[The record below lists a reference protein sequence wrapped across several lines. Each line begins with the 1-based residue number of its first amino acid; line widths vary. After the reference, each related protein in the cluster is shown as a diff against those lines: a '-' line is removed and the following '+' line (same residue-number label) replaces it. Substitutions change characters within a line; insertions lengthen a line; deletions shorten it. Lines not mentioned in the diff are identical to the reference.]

1 MTRLPRVS
9 ASRPQ
14 MGAMTAD
21 TANVEEK
28 TMPDQRFTC
37 SGATPSSVVR

>member
-1 MTRLPRVS
+1 
-9 ASRPQ
+9 

-28 TMPDQRFTC
+28 MMPDQRFTC